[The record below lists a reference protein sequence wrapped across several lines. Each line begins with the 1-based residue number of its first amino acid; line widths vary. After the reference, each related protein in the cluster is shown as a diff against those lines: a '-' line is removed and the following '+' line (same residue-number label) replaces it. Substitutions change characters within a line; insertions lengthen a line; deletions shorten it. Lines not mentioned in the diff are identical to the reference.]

1 MWVEVKIKYT
11 TVLIGLVYMPPRV
24 KKETLEEFHNH
35 LLKHNISEYDKNLLI
50 VGDFNLYAFSNPQL
64 IEEDSTSYTREEI
77 LRATCNF
84 FNLESHNTI
93 RNDYNRILDLVL
105 FRNYNNPNVK
115 RSLSI
120 DVQGGEPIV
129 KEVPDHPALEINFYL
144 RKNNSNKE
152 SIPIPK
158 QNINPN
164 AESKSSRNDIHFFSD
179 KNFNYTN
186 VDFDSLSNHINN
198 LNYSSVLQTNEPDTS
213 LERFY
218 SILYSGIEE
227 HVPKRRPGTIQIN
240 KKKYPTWWSRQT
252 IATVKQKEKLR
263 RKKMCNDGTFKQL
276 KKRCQKLIKT
286 ELKNYTKELQNK
298 LKSNAK
304 KEFWN
309 FIN

>member
-1 MWVEVKIKYT
+1 MT
-11 TVLIGLVYMPPRV
+11 LFSSLVYSLRV
-24 KKETLEEFHNH
+24 GNVVILVCPSSLTVAPILATNR
-35 LLKHNISEYDKNLLI
+35 SSRSANLS
-50 VGDFNLYAFSNPQL
+50 A
-64 IEEDSTSYTREEI
+64 
-77 LRATCNF
+77 
-84 FNLESHNTI
+84 
-93 RNDYNRILDLVL
+93 
-105 FRNYNNPNVK
+105 
-115 RSLSI
+115 
-120 DVQGGEPIV
+120 
-129 KEVPDHPALEINFYL
+129 NFYL

-186 VDFDSLSNHINN
+186 VDFDSLSKHINN

-263 RKKMCNDGTFKQL
+263 KKKMCNDEPYKQL

-309 FIN
+309 FIKSKNKSLCKTEYILDGVVLSDPQIICNELATHFKSVYSTVQPRPQYL